1 MLIVS
6 VLTVGFVVLFFS
18 IKDFKS
24 YASGLTKNNMLD
36 LASTYGIILD
46 KEIEDLI
53 AERQEARK
61 AKNFARAD
69 EIRDTLAE
77 QGIILEDTREGVKWK
92 RA

>member
-24 YASGLTKNNMLD
+24 YASDLTKNNMLD

-46 KEIEDLI
+46 KEIEQDPDLLNNYDSI
-53 AERQEARK
+53 K
-61 AKNFARAD
+61 TILAD
-69 EIRDTLAE
+69 AHVKGSIVPMHTL
-77 QGIILEDTREGVKWK
+77 
-92 RA
+92 